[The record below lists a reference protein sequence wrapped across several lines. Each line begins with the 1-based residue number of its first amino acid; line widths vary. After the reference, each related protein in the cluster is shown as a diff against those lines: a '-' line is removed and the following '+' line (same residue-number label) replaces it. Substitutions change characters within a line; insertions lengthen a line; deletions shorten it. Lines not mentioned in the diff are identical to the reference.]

1 MPCVVIFGK
10 HFTTDVDCTDVLSL
24 KREISQKHGVPVEDL
39 LATLN
44 GRLVSDDYDI
54 SGSNDVVRLSTKLVG
69 GKGGFG
75 SMLRAIGA
83 QIEKTTN
90 REACRDLSGR
100 RLRDINEEKRLRK
113 WLEGQEEREKEAAE
127 RKQKKLERLVAEP
140 KIEVNLNA
148 SYEKE
153 RQDLPERVSSA
164 VEAGWQAAG
173 SSNTLKRKSDS
184 DKAKPKKA
192 KLWIDAE
199 LSDCSSLSDDEEED
213 EKTSSP
219 GQQVSTDS
227 GNESDKASTN
237 ISILYPSPRN
247 KWQDILDINVL
258 RNLQRSF
265 WTAMLLLC
273 LLVLAAARPQDFD
286 DDDDDHHSHEG
297 ADERKDDPARVQ
309 IKVYRGPTKHDG
321 YAPWGFWVKQPS
333 DDE

>member
-54 SGSNDVVRLSTKLVG
+54 SGSNDVVRLSTKLIG

-237 ISILYPSPRN
+237 S
-247 KWQDILDINVL
+247 K
-258 RNLQRSF
+258 
-265 WTAMLLLC
+265 
-273 LLVLAAARPQDFD
+273 
-286 DDDDDHHSHEG
+286 
-297 ADERKDDPARVQ
+297 
-309 IKVYRGPTKHDG
+309 
-321 YAPWGFWVKQPS
+321 
-333 DDE
+333 